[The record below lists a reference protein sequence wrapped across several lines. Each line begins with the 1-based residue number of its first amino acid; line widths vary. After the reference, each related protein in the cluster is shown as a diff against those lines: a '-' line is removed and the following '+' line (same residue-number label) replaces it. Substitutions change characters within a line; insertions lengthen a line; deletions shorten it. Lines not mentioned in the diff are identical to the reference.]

1 LNIQL
6 EPQWINKLFL
16 APNAASARVAA
27 DHLSLSESF
36 SVLKNYESS
45 IWGPSV
51 RALLAQLAA
60 ESNEESMEGVYRPE
74 GLHFGQVVNPNPPL
88 TNPIFLQKHVQ
99 LIQHYGPVYFL

>member
-1 LNIQL
+1 M
-6 EPQWINKLFL
+6 
-16 APNAASARVAA
+16 AA

-60 ESNEESMEGVYRPE
+60 ESNEESMEGGYRPE

-88 TNPIFLQKHVQ
+88 TNQFFPQKPVQ
-99 LIQHYGPVYFL
+99 LTLPFGPVYFM